1 MLIKYLDQLIYYK
14 FTELVIFYG
23 SIFMDF
29 VSIPY
34 LPINI
39 PINFEMSSSIGR
51 KGGMNKI

>member
-39 PINFEMSSSIGR
+39 P
-51 KGGMNKI
+51 NKFWNEQ

>member
-29 VSIPY
+29 VSIPH
-34 LPINI
+34 LH
-39 PINFEMSSSIGR
+39 SQ
-51 KGGMNKI
+51 